1 MGVGNRG
8 KGGLGP
14 APGAPGRLPPFGEVK
29 GAAVPEEIAI
39 VMVMGMLMGLGWGVL
54 NTVKTIMIKRYET
67 KASGAPEGLREQL
80 DRLER
85 KVDALGEGVML
96 RMQDAEERIDF
107 AERMLANRDPDR
119 LPGGGVH

>member
-1 MGVGNRG
+1 
-8 KGGLGP
+8 
-14 APGAPGRLPPFGEVK
+14 VK

-96 RMQDAEERIDF
+96 RLQDAEERIDF